1 MSNYPPPPPTHWCR
15 VSNFEARI
23 IAGIRCPHCSRE
35 VRASD
40 VMYCDEKGTEITCGD
55 CHQRLVLIEPVVAE
69 GV

>member
-40 VMYCDEKGTEITCGD
+40 VMYCD
-55 CHQRLVLIEPVVAE
+55 
-69 GV
+69 